1 MYKLSPVHHSLQE
14 LGAAWTEIDGWKIAA
29 RFRPAA
35 AEFQNLSAAVGLCDL
50 SFQTKIE
57 FRGRDIERVLPGLP
71 AVGCISIQDQA
82 SLHRLTREQVLVCGQ
97 GRQMPD
103 GQGCVHRTDRT
114 SGFAQFLLAGPR
126 ATDVLNR
133 LSSVDSRDSSFPD
146 LSCRWAPLAQVVAVI
161 ARRDR
166 RALRAYELLVSR
178 EFGEYAWRAVWETGT
193 ALGMTVFGLET
204 RLALE
209 G

>member
-1 MYKLSPVHHSLQE
+1 MYKLSPVHHSQQE

-35 AEFQNLSAAVGLCDL
+35 AELQNLSAAVGLCDM
-50 SFQTKIE
+50 SFQAKIE

-71 AVGCISIQDQA
+71 PVGCISIEGQA
-82 SLHRLTREQVLVCGQ
+82 ALHRLTREQVLVCGQ
-97 GRQMPD
+97 GRHMPD
-103 GQGCVHRTDRT
+103 SQDCVHRTDRT
-114 SGFAQFLLAGPR
+114 SGFAHFLLAGPR
-126 ATDVLNR
+126 AADLLNR

-146 LSCRWAPLAQVVAVI
+146 LSCRWAPLAHVAAVI

-166 RALRAYELLVSR
+166 RALRAYEVLASR
-178 EFGEYAWRAVWETGT
+178 EFGEYAWRAIWETGT
-193 ALGMTVFGLET
+193 PLGMTAFGLET